1 MIFPSSKIV
10 LGTAQLGFKYGVT
23 NKNDIPT
30 NKQCFKILELAYLH
44 GVKFFDTAPSY
55 NSEIILGDFIKSH
68 RLSTKINILTKISSL
83 KNNFSESLIKKNIEN
98 SLSKLNTAIHT
109 LFFHD
114 PNDFKIF
121 IKYKE
126 FFLNLKNIFPIK
138 NIGFSLYNPQEIKP
152 LIKNTP
158 YLSFQFPYNI
168 IDQRFSDIK
177 FMDYKKLFCRSVF
190 LQGLL
195 LNKANILNMPKKIKL
210 FQSRYFEL
218 LKKLNIDPLNFILS
232 FLNNNKNFNYFIF
245 GIDNIKQ
252 LKKIFNYN
260 FDNKIDIHLIRKINF
275 LFNKKYQDP
284 RIWS

>member
-1 MIFPSSKIV
+1 LIFPSSKIV
-10 LGTAQLGFKYGVT
+10 LGTAQLGLKYGVT
-23 NKNDIPT
+23 NKNNIPT

-121 IKYKE
+121 IKYKK
-126 FFLNLKNIFPIK
+126 FFLNLKKIFPIK
-138 NIGFSLYNPQEIKP
+138 NIGFS
-152 LIKNTP
+152 
-158 YLSFQFPYNI
+158 
-168 IDQRFSDIK
+168 
-177 FMDYKKLFCRSVF
+177 LFCRSVF

-195 LNKANILNMPKKIKL
+195 LNKASILNMPKKIKL
-210 FQSRYFEL
+210 FQSKYFEL

-284 RIWS
+284 RIWI

>member
-10 LGTAQLGFKYGVT
+10 LGTAQLGLKYGVT
-23 NKNDIPT
+23 NKNNIP
-30 NKQCFKILELAYLH
+30 NKKQCFKILELAYLN

-68 RLSTKINILTKISSL
+68 GLSTKINILTKINSL
-83 KNNFSESLIKKNIEN
+83 KNNFSESFIIKNIEN
-98 SLSKLNTAIHT
+98 SLSKLNTSIHT

-114 PNDFKIF
+114 PGDSKIF
-121 IKYKE
+121 IKYKK

-138 NIGFSLYNPQEIKP
+138 NIGFSLYNPEEIKP
-152 LIKNTP
+152 LMKNAA

-177 FMDYKKLFCRSVF
+177 FVNYKKLFCRSVF

-195 LNKANILNMPKKIKL
+195 LNKANILNMPNKIKL
-210 FQSRYFEL
+210 FQSKYFDL

-245 GIDNIKQ
+245 GIDNSKQ